1 MCKCKQKGFSL
12 IELLIVVAII
22 LIIAAIAIPNLLRA
36 RISAAESSAAAGT
49 RTMTTAMIQYQ
60 TSYPE
65 VGYAPA
71 LANLAG
77 TSCGSPDSSGACLID
92 NAIANTSAGTP
103 KSGYFYGAFGNP
115 GGFSVG
121 AWPASPGRTGNQSF
135 CAFEDGVVRVDPTGM
150 QKVTAVSDCTANLS
164 AVQN

>member
-1 MCKCKQKGFSL
+1 MRKQKGFSL

-49 RTMTTAMIQYQ
+49 RTMSTAMIQYQ

-65 VGYAPA
+65 VGYAPTIA
-71 LANLAG
+71 ALAG
-77 TSCGSPDSSGACLID
+77 TSCGTPTTAGACLID
-92 NAIANTSAGTP
+92 QSIASATGGAG
-103 KSGYFYGAFGNP
+103 KSGYIYNAVGNA

-121 AWPASPGRTGNQSF
+121 AWPASVGRTGNQAF
-135 CAFEDGVVRVDPTGM
+135 CALEDGVVRVDPTGA
-150 QKVTAVSDCTANLS
+150 QQVAAVGDCTANLS
-164 AVQN
+164 PVQN

>member
-1 MCKCKQKGFSL
+1 VSKQKGFSL

-49 RTMTTAMIQYQ
+49 RTMSTAMIQYQ

-65 VGYAPA
+65 VGYAPT

-77 TSCGSPDSSGACLID
+77 TSCTTPDSSGACLVD
-92 NAIANTSAGTP
+92 QSIADATTTP
-103 KSGYFYGAFGNP
+103 GKSGYIYGAFGNAN
-115 GGFSVG
+115 GFSVG
-121 AWPASPGRTGNQSF
+121 AWPVTPGRTGNQSF

-150 QKVTAVSDCTANLS
+150 QKITAVGDCTANLS
-164 AVQN
+164 PIQN